1 MKFSEVI
8 AQTLAWLQREG
19 RVSYR
24 ALKREFE
31 LDDEFL
37 EDLKAEIIEAKRL
50 AIDENGKVL
59 VWTGKGV
66 NGETEKRGKGED
78 SLDPS
83 VQRRESKD
91 QPLAP
96 SPQTLHVQRPS
107 GGSLLSCFAIWWAPL
122 RSRSNS
128 ILKNCAR

>member
-1 MKFSEVI
+1 MKFSEVVT
-8 AQTLAWLQREG
+8 QTLAWLQREG

-59 VWTGKGV
+59 VWVG
-66 NGETEKRGKGED
+66 
-78 SLDPS
+78 
-83 VQRRESKD
+83 
-91 QPLAP
+91 
-96 SPQTLHVQRPS
+96 
-107 GGSLLSCFAIWWAPL
+107 
-122 RSRSNS
+122 NS
-128 ILKNCAR
+128 SARV

>member
-1 MKFSEVI
+1 MKFSEVV

-37 EDLKAEIIEAKRL
+37 EDLKAEIIEAKRP

-59 VWTGKGV
+59 V
-66 NGETEKRGKGED
+66 GEMGNRQSQ
-78 SLDPS
+78 SL
-83 VQRRESKD
+83 ESR
-91 QPLAP
+91 
-96 SPQTLHVQRPS
+96 V
-107 GGSLLSCFAIWWAPL
+107 
-122 RSRSNS
+122 
-128 ILKNCAR
+128 